1 MACMT
6 IMQQHGIIR
15 YIGAVPNHYKLGY
28 RFNKMTVWNIPD
40 EIIDELGQK
49 IGQLDFVSHC
59 YHRPRQ
65 CPNGLIICLPCSIV
79 EVELEPL
86 AIFTLLKYFSKVLPN
101 NAPVPTLNTKD
112 TRASNF
118 AT

>member
-6 IMQQHGIIR
+6 IMQQHDIIR

-49 IGQLDFVSHC
+49 IGQLDFVNHC
-59 YHRPRQ
+59 
-65 CPNGLIICLPCSIV
+65 
-79 EVELEPL
+79 
-86 AIFTLLKYFSKVLPN
+86 
-101 NAPVPTLNTKD
+101 
-112 TRASNF
+112 
-118 AT
+118 